1 MAEVA
6 GCGAM
11 RLLFSVIYLF
21 ISSRLFRL
29 MIRKA
34 CTDATLGMQ

>member
-1 MAEVA
+1 M
-6 GCGAM
+6 M
-11 RLLFSVIYLF
+11 LLFSLIYLF

-34 CTDATLGMQ
+34 RADATLGLQ